1 LTIFLITAVILVFL
15 DKPQT
20 SITFAK
26 SLEQAILDIPNQPF
40 KYRKSIYFD
49 NINIRDMIFKK
60 WTIVYEVKQNEN
72 IVEVLQIFNQNKP
85 AIK

>member
-1 LTIFLITAVILVFL
+1 MLVFL

>member
-1 LTIFLITAVILVFL
+1 
-15 DKPQT
+15 
-20 SITFAK
+20 
-26 SLEQAILDIPNQPF
+26 
-40 KYRKSIYFD
+40 
-49 NINIRDMIFKK
+49 MIFKK